1 MLEVGSVAA
10 TYIVWPADAVAT
22 AAVLIARPAA
32 AAAEGEVG
40 VAVRVIPLPFLNS
53 AAPADSVQKYSP
65 LISHLLL
72 KQLLFVAGSPVAGAL
87 IAEAMTAEATIVEA
101 IAAQRFSG
109 RFPVELSYQFVGNSV
124 LLQ

>member
-22 AAVLIARPAA
+22 VAVLIAWP

-53 AAPADSVQKYSP
+53 AAPADSVQKDSP
-65 LISHLLL
+65 LI
-72 KQLLFVAGSPVAGAL
+72 
-87 IAEAMTAEATIVEA
+87 
-101 IAAQRFSG
+101 
-109 RFPVELSYQFVGNSV
+109 
-124 LLQ
+124 